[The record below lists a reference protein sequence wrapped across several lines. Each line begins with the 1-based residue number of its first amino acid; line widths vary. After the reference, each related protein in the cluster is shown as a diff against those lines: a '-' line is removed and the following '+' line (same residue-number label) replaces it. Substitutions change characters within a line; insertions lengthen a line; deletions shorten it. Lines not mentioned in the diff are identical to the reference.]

1 MKKIDFERE
10 AVQFCFDKGLNITP
24 YQARTIAE
32 YFYTEGYGDG
42 YGDGYANGSADEK
55 NHVWD

>member
-1 MKKIDFERE
+1 MKKTDFERE

-32 YFYTEGYGDG
+32 HFYAEGYADG
-42 YGDGYANGSADEK
+42 YGDGADDEK